1 MASTAVGAVG
11 TSINLLFDVYV
22 IIAMHGCFDPL
33 TIKNV
38 RVMAFS
44 EPRSPFFK
52 WVVSSA
58 QHLSAENRQ
67 ILLANLF
74 TRTASIVFA
83 SICEISVCAT
93 AYYLYPNRGIYA
105 LWGGAVVALLVARLT
120 LIRVCC
126 TQSARGQPTPTS
138 AFLLASILWSAL
150 FGFGSLLCNTSGDNT
165 LFLLGNV
172 CAVGVIGGLA
182 GRNAGTPRLVLIQI
196 TLILGLLGLGAALSP
211 GSGKLVLL
219 FQAPFCAAGF
229 FTVALRSNRDTVAL
243 LMARESSHRLARH
256 DSLTGLPNRARISE
270 LLLER
275 TGAGFAKADRSF
287 AVLLIDLDGFKA
299 INDSLGHAAGDQI
312 LQEAAVRLREILP
325 AGGLVG
331 RLAGDEF
338 VAIADDTAAQ
348 ATDVRALAGRIVKTL
363 ARPFA
368 LSEARVHIGASV
380 GIALYPEHGKTGPQL
395 LICADRALYAVKRNG
410 KSAFAVFDADKHAS
424 DESLSLL
431 RSDLEG
437 AMQSFSGLRMEYQPI
452 FDLSDGT
459 ISGREALLRW
469 THPTRGELSPVAF
482 IPTAERTGL
491 VLPLGEWALLQ
502 SCTEAA
508 AWRDP
513 VAVAVNVSPVQLREE
528 AFAASVA
535 SILRKTNLPPERLT
549 IEVTESVL
557 LSDDIATRRNVAQL
571 RALGIALSLDDFGTG
586 FSTMSTLVRFSFDK
600 LKIDSSFVMDAVHR
614 RESAAVVRG
623 IVALAREMGMPTTAE
638 GIETPEHLEF
648 VRACGCTHAQGFL
661 LGRPERADEIARLEE
676 TFAEPGVDKGQAV
689 G

>member
-1 MASTAVGAVG
+1 
-11 TSINLLFDVYV
+11 
-22 IIAMHGCFDPL
+22 
-33 TIKNV
+33 
-38 RVMAFS
+38 MAFS

-52 WVVSSA
+52 WIVSSA
-58 QHLSAENRQ
+58 QNLSTENRQ

-74 TRTASIVFA
+74 TRTASIIFA
-83 SICEISVCAT
+83 SICEISVCVT
-93 AYYLYPNRGIYA
+93 AFYLHRTGLYA
-105 LWGGAVVALLVARLT
+105 GWGLAVLALLFTRLL
-120 LIRVCC
+120 LIYVCC
-126 TQSARGQPTPTS
+126 ERSARGEPTPTS
-138 AFLLASILWSAL
+138 AFLLASILWSAV
-150 FGFGSLLCNTSGDNT
+150 FGFGSLLCNISGDQT

-182 GRNAGTPRLVLIQI
+182 GRNAGIPRLVLIQI

-243 LMARESSHRLARH
+243 LTARENSHRLARH

-275 TGAGFAKADRSF
+275 TGTGVQQGDEQSF

-312 LQEAAVRLREILP
+312 LQEAAIRLRDILP
-325 AGGLVG
+325 ADGIVG

-338 VAIADDTAAQ
+338 VAIYDGASLSE
-348 ATDVRALAGRIVKTL
+348 DVRALADRIVKAL
-363 ARPFA
+363 ARPFV

-380 GIALYPEHGKTGPQL
+380 GISLYPEHGKTGPQL

-452 FDLSDGT
+452 IDLSDGT

-491 VLPLGEWALLQ
+491 VLELGAWALRQ
-502 SCTEAA
+502 SCMEAVT
-508 AWRDP
+508 WRDA
-513 VAVAVNVSPVQLREE
+513 VTVAVNVSPVQLREE
-528 AFAASVA
+528 SFAATVE
-535 SILRKTNLPPERLT
+535 SILHKTKLPPERLH
-549 IEVTESVL
+549 IEVTETVL
-557 LSDDIATRRNVAQL
+557 LSDDIATRRNVATL
-571 RALGIALSLDDFGTG
+571 RALGIGLALDDFGTG
-586 FSTMSTLVRFSFDK
+586 FSTMSTLVRFSFDE
-600 LKIDSSFVMDAVHR
+600 LKIDSSFVKESVHR

-638 GIETPEHLEF
+638 GIETHEQLDF
-648 VRACGCTHAQGFL
+648 VRACGCTHAQGYL
-661 LGRPERADEIARLEE
+661 LGRPERAETIAHREERLA
-676 TFAEPGVDKGQAV
+676 TDGVIKGEAI

>member
-1 MASTAVGAVG
+1 
-11 TSINLLFDVYV
+11 
-22 IIAMHGCFDPL
+22 
-33 TIKNV
+33 
-38 RVMAFS
+38 MAFS

-74 TRTASIVFA
+74 TRTASIIFA
-83 SICEISVCAT
+83 SVCEISVCAT
-93 AYYLYPNRGIYA
+93 AYYLHPNRGLYA
-105 LWGGAVVALLVARLT
+105 LWGSAVIALLIARLS
-120 LIRVCC
+120 LIYLCC
-126 TQSARGQPTPTS
+126 RRSARGQPTPTS
-138 AFLLASILWSAL
+138 AFLLASMLWSAL
-150 FGFGSLLCNTSGDNT
+150 FGFGSLLCNISADAT

-229 FTVALRSNRDTVAL
+229 ITVALRSNRDTVAL
-243 LMARESSHRLARH
+243 LTARESSHRLARH

-270 LLLER
+270 ILLER
-275 TGAGFAKADRSF
+275 TEAGFAKADLSF

-312 LQEAAVRLREILP
+312 LQEAAIRLREIFP
-325 AGGLVG
+325 AGGVVG

-338 VAIADDTAAQ
+338 VAISDGIAPGH
-348 ATDVRALAGRIVKTL
+348 DVSALAGRIVKAL
-363 ARPFA
+363 ARPFV
-368 LSEARVHIGASV
+368 LTEARVHIGASV
-380 GIALYPEHGKTGPQL
+380 GIAFYPQHGKTGPQL

-410 KSAFAVFDADKHAS
+410 KSAFAIFDADKHAS

-452 FDLSDGT
+452 FDLSDGS
-459 ISGREALLRW
+459 ISSREALLRW
-469 THPTRGELSPVAF
+469 THPTRGELSPTAF

-491 VLPLGEWALLQ
+491 VLALGEWALQ
-502 SCTEAA
+502 RSCSEAA
-508 AWRDP
+508 AWLKP

-528 AFAASVA
+528 SFAATVS
-535 SILRKTNLPPERLT
+535 SILRDRK
-549 IEVTESVL
+549 SV
-557 LSDDIATRRNVAQL
+557 V
-571 RALGIALSLDDFGTG
+571 
-586 FSTMSTLVRFSFDK
+586 
-600 LKIDSSFVMDAVHR
+600 
-614 RESAAVVRG
+614 
-623 IVALAREMGMPTTAE
+623 
-638 GIETPEHLEF
+638 
-648 VRACGCTHAQGFL
+648 
-661 LGRPERADEIARLEE
+661 
-676 TFAEPGVDKGQAV
+676 
-689 G
+689 

>member
-1 MASTAVGAVG
+1 
-11 TSINLLFDVYV
+11 
-22 IIAMHGCFDPL
+22 
-33 TIKNV
+33 
-38 RVMAFS
+38 MAFS
-44 EPRSPFFK
+44 EPRSPFLK
-52 WVVSSA
+52 WTVSSA
-58 QHLSAENRQ
+58 QHLSADNRQ
-67 ILLANLF
+67 VLLANLF
-74 TRTASIVFA
+74 TRTSSIVFA
-83 SICEISVCAT
+83 AICEISVCAT
-93 AYYLYPNRGIYA
+93 AYYLHPNTLYA
-105 LWGGAVVALLVARLT
+105 FWFGAVVALLMTRLT
-120 LIRVCC
+120 LIYLCSRR
-126 TQSARGQPTPTS
+126 SEHGQPTPTS
-138 AFLLASILWSAL
+138 AFLVASILWSAL
-150 FGFGSLLCNTSGDNT
+150 FGFGSFLCNISGDQT

-172 CAVGVIGGLA
+172 CAVGLIGGLA

-196 TLILGLLGLGAALSP
+196 SLILGLLGLGAALSP
-211 GSGKLVLL
+211 GNGKLVLL

-256 DSLTGLPNRARISE
+256 DSLTGLPNRAHINE

-275 TGAGFAKADRSF
+275 TEAGSASPDHAF

-312 LQEAAVRLREILP
+312 LQEAALRLREIVP
-325 AGGLVG
+325 SGGLIG

-338 VAIADDTAAQ
+338 VAISDGAPPAHEVCSLAD
-348 ATDVRALAGRIVKTL
+348 RIVKTL

-368 LSEARVHIGASV
+368 LNEARVHIGASV
-380 GIALYPEHGKTGPQL
+380 GISLFPEHGKTGPQL

-410 KSAFAVFDADKHAS
+410 KSAFAVFDADKHVS

-437 AMQSFSGLRMEYQPI
+437 AMQSFTGLRMEYQPI
-452 FDLSDGT
+452 IYLNDGT

-491 VLPLGEWALLQ
+491 VLALGEWALLR
-502 SCTEAA
+502 SCDEAVG
-508 AWRDP
+508 WRDGAP
-513 VAVAVNVSPVQLREE
+513 VAVNVSPVQLREE
-528 AFAASVA
+528 SFAATVEA
-535 SILRKTNLPPERLT
+535 ILRKTKLPPERLN
-549 IEVTESVL
+549 IEVTETVL
-557 LSDDIATRRNVAQL
+557 LSDDIATRRNVARL
-571 RALGIALSLDDFGTG
+571 RALGIGLALDDFGTG

-600 LKIDSSFVMDAVHR
+600 LKIDSSFVKEAVHR

-638 GIETPEHLEF
+638 GIETPEQLEF

-661 LGRPERADEIARLEE
+661 LGKPERGGEIPRIEEGLAAQGADEGREI
-676 TFAEPGVDKGQAV
+676 G
-689 G
+689 

>member
-1 MASTAVGAVG
+1 
-11 TSINLLFDVYV
+11 
-22 IIAMHGCFDPL
+22 
-33 TIKNV
+33 
-38 RVMAFS
+38 MAFS

-58 QHLSAENRQ
+58 QNLSPDNRQ

-74 TRTASIVFA
+74 TRTSSIVFA

-93 AYYLYPNRGIYA
+93 AFYLYPIPLYAAWGI
-105 LWGGAVVALLVARLT
+105 AVVALLIARLA
-120 LIRVCC
+120 LIWLCRRRSE
-126 TQSARGQPTPTS
+126 QDRPTPTS
-138 AFLLASILWSAL
+138 AFLLASLLWSVL
-150 FGFGSLLCNTSGDNT
+150 FGFGTLLCNISGNPT

-182 GRNAGTPRLVLIQI
+182 GRNAGTPRLALLQI
-196 TLILGLLGLGAALSP
+196 SFILGLLGLGAAMSP
-211 GSGKLVLL
+211 GNGKLVLL

-243 LMARESSHRLARH
+243 LLARENSHRLAH
-256 DSLTGLPNRARISE
+256 QDSLTGLPNRARISE

-275 TGAGFAKADRSF
+275 TEMGALRQDQLF

-325 AGGLVG
+325 SGDLVG

-338 VAIADDTAAQ
+338 VAISDGTGQ
-348 ATDVRALAGRIVKTL
+348 VRDVRVLADRIVKTL

-368 LSEARVHIGASV
+368 LSEALVHIGASV
-380 GIALYPEHGKTGPQL
+380 GVSLYPEHARTGPQL
-395 LICADRALYAVKRNG
+395 LICADRALYAVKRSG
-410 KSAFAVFDADKHAS
+410 KSAFAIFDTEKHVF

-437 AMQSFSGLRMEYQPI
+437 ALKSFNGLRMEYQPI
-452 FDLSDGT
+452 VDLSDGT
-459 ISGREALLRW
+459 VSGREALIRW
-469 THPTRGELSPVAF
+469 THPTRGELSPSAF

-491 VLPLGEWALLQ
+491 ILALGEWALLQ

-508 AWRDP
+508 TWRDK

-528 AFAASVA
+528 SFASAVA
-535 SILRKTNLPPERLT
+535 AILRKTRLPPTRLN
-549 IEVTESVL
+549 IEVTETVL
-557 LSDDIATRRNVAQL
+557 LNDDAVTQRNVARL
-571 RALGIALSLDDFGTG
+571 RALGIGLALDDFGTG

-600 LKIDSSFVMDAVHR
+600 LKIDSSFVKESVHG

-623 IVALAREMGMPTTAE
+623 IVALAREIGMPTTAE
-638 GIETPEHLEF
+638 GIETQEQLDF
-648 VRACGCTHAQGFL
+648 VRVCGCTHAQGFL
-661 LGRPERADEIARLEE
+661 LGKPLRSSEIEQIDGKRAANARS
-676 TFAEPGVDKGQAV
+676 
-689 G
+689 

>member
-1 MASTAVGAVG
+1 
-11 TSINLLFDVYV
+11 
-22 IIAMHGCFDPL
+22 
-33 TIKNV
+33 
-38 RVMAFS
+38 MAFS

-58 QHLSAENRQ
+58 QNLSADNRQ

-93 AYYLYPNRGIYA
+93 AYYLYPRALYA
-105 LWGGAVVALLVARLT
+105 WWGGAVVALLMTRLA
-120 LIRVCC
+120 LIWLCC
-126 TQSARGQPTPTS
+126 ERSARNLPTPTS
-138 AFLLASILWSAL
+138 AFLFASLLWAVL
-150 FGFGSLLCNTSGDNT
+150 FGFGTFLCNTSGNQT

-182 GRNAGTPRLVLIQI
+182 GRNAGTPRLVLLQI
-196 TLILGLLGLGAALSP
+196 SFILGLLGWGAALSP

-243 LMARESSHRLARH
+243 LLARESSHRLAH
-256 DSLTGLPNRARISE
+256 QDSLTGLPNRARITE

-275 TGAGFAKADRSF
+275 TAAGSLRLNHRF

-312 LQEAAVRLREILP
+312 LQEAAIRLREVLP
-325 AGGLVG
+325 AGDLVG

-338 VAIADDTAAQ
+338 VAITDGTALTRDVHLLAD
-348 ATDVRALAGRIVKTL
+348 RIVKTL
-363 ARPFA
+363 ARPFT
-368 LSEARVHIGASV
+368 LSEALVHIGASV
-380 GIALYPEHGKTGPQL
+380 GVSLYPEHAKTGPQL
-395 LICADRALYAVKRNG
+395 LICADRALYAVKRSG
-410 KSAFAVFDADKHAS
+410 KSAFSIFDAVRHAS

-437 AMQSFSGLRMEYQPI
+437 AMQSYSDLRMEYQPI
-452 FDLSDGT
+452 VDLADDT

-469 THPTRGELSPVAF
+469 THPTRGELSPSSF

-491 VLPLGEWALLQ
+491 ILALGEWALLQ
-502 SCTEAA
+502 SCTEAVT
-508 AWRDP
+508 WRDA
-513 VAVAVNVSPVQLREE
+513 VSVAVNVSPVQLREE
-528 AFAASVA
+528 SFASTVA
-535 SILRKTNLPPERLT
+535 AILATTGLPPARLN
-549 IEVTESVL
+549 IEVTETVL
-557 LSDDIATRRNVAQL
+557 LSDDIVTRHNVEKL
-571 RALGIALSLDDFGTG
+571 RALGIGLALDDFGTG

-600 LKIDSSFVMDAVHR
+600 LKIDSSFVKESVHR

-623 IVALAREMGMPTTAE
+623 IVALAREIGMPTTAE
-638 GIETPEHLEF
+638 GIETQEQLNF
-648 VRACGCTHAQGFL
+648 VRVCGCTHAQGFL
-661 LGRPERADEIARLEE
+661 LGKPVRSEDIPHLEKRLAAHSADKA
-676 TFAEPGVDKGQAV
+676 
-689 G
+689 

>member
-1 MASTAVGAVG
+1 
-11 TSINLLFDVYV
+11 
-22 IIAMHGCFDPL
+22 
-33 TIKNV
+33 
-38 RVMAFS
+38 MAFS

-58 QHLSAENRQ
+58 QELSADNRQ

-93 AYYLYPNRGIYA
+93 AYYLIPRPLYA
-105 LWGGAVVALLVARLT
+105 WWGSAVVALLITRLV
-120 LIRVCC
+120 LIRLCC
-126 TQSARGQPTPTS
+126 QRSARNLPTPTS
-138 AFLLASILWSAL
+138 AFLFASLLWAAL
-150 FGFGSLLCNTSGDNT
+150 FGFGTFLCNTSGNQT

-182 GRNAGTPRLVLIQI
+182 GRNAGTPRLALLQI
-196 TLILGLLGLGAALSP
+196 SFILGLLGWGAALSP

-243 LMARESSHRLARH
+243 LLARESSHRLAH
-256 DSLTGLPNRARISE
+256 QDSLTGLPNRARITE

-275 TGAGFAKADRSF
+275 TAAGSLRQNHRF

-312 LQEAAVRLREILP
+312 LQEAAIRLREVLP
-325 AGGLVG
+325 AGDQVG

-338 VAIADDTAAQ
+338 VAITDGTALTRDVHLLAD
-348 ATDVRALAGRIVKTL
+348 RIVKTL
-363 ARPFA
+363 ARPFTLSDA
-368 LSEARVHIGASV
+368 LVHIGASV
-380 GIALYPEHGKTGPQL
+380 GVSLYPEHAKTGPQL

-410 KSAFAVFDADKHAS
+410 KSAFSVFDAVRHAS

-437 AMQSFSGLRMEYQPI
+437 AMQTYSDLRMEYQPI
-452 FDLSDGT
+452 VDLADDT

-469 THPTRGELSPVAF
+469 THPTRGELSPSSF

-491 VLPLGEWALLQ
+491 ILALGEWALLQ
-502 SCTEAA
+502 SCTEAVT
-508 AWRDP
+508 WRDA
-513 VAVAVNVSPVQLREE
+513 VSVAVNVSPVQLRE
-528 AFAASVA
+528 ASFASTVA
-535 SILRKTNLPPERLT
+535 AILGKTGLPPARLN
-549 IEVTESVL
+549 IEVTETVL
-557 LSDDIATRRNVAQL
+557 LSDDTVTRHNVEKL
-571 RALGIALSLDDFGTG
+571 RALGIGLALDDFGTG

-600 LKIDSSFVMDAVHR
+600 LKIDSSFVKESVHR

-623 IVALAREMGMPTTAE
+623 IVALAREIGMPTTAE
-638 GIETPEHLEF
+638 GIETQEQLNF
-648 VRACGCTHAQGFL
+648 VRVCGCTHAQGFL
-661 LGRPERADEIARLEE
+661 LGKPARGEDIPHLETRLAAHSADKA
-676 TFAEPGVDKGQAV
+676 
-689 G
+689 

>member
-1 MASTAVGAVG
+1 
-11 TSINLLFDVYV
+11 
-22 IIAMHGCFDPL
+22 
-33 TIKNV
+33 
-38 RVMAFS
+38 MAFS

-58 QHLSAENRQ
+58 QNLSADNRQ

-93 AYYLYPNRGIYA
+93 AYYLYPRALYA
-105 LWGGAVVALLVARLT
+105 WWGSAVVALLMTRLA
-120 LIRVCC
+120 LIWLCC
-126 TQSARGQPTPTS
+126 RRSARNLPTPTS
-138 AFLLASILWSAL
+138 AFLFASLLWAVL
-150 FGFGSLLCNTSGDNT
+150 FGFGTFLCNTSGNQT

-182 GRNAGTPRLVLIQI
+182 GRNAGTPRLVLLQI
-196 TLILGLLGLGAALSP
+196 SFILGLLGWGAALSP

-243 LMARESSHRLARH
+243 LLARESSHRLAHH
-256 DSLTGLPNRARISE
+256 DSLTGLPNRTRITE

-275 TGAGFAKADRSF
+275 TAAGLLRLNHRF

-312 LQEAAVRLREILP
+312 LQEAAIRLREVLP
-325 AGGLVG
+325 AGDLVG

-338 VAIADDTAAQ
+338 VAITDGTALTRDVPLLAD
-348 ATDVRALAGRIVKTL
+348 RIVKAL
-363 ARPFA
+363 ARPFT
-368 LSEARVHIGASV
+368 LSEALVHIGGSV
-380 GIALYPEHGKTGPQL
+380 GVSLYPEHAKTGPQL
-395 LICADRALYAVKRNG
+395 LICADRALYAVKRSG
-410 KSAFAVFDADKHAS
+410 KSAFAIFDAVRHAS

-437 AMQSFSGLRMEYQPI
+437 AMQTYRDLRMEYQPI
-452 FDLSDGT
+452 VDLADDT

-469 THPTRGELSPVAF
+469 THPTRGELSPSAF

-491 VLPLGEWALLQ
+491 ILALGEWALLQ

-508 AWRDP
+508 TWRDA
-513 VAVAVNVSPVQLREE
+513 VSVAVNVSPVQLREE
-528 AFAASVA
+528 SFASTVA
-535 SILRKTNLPPERLT
+535 AILGKTGLPPARLN
-549 IEVTESVL
+549 IEVTETVL
-557 LSDDIATRRNVAQL
+557 LSDDIVTRHNVEKL
-571 RALGIALSLDDFGTG
+571 RALGIGLALDDFGTG

-600 LKIDSSFVMDAVHR
+600 LKIDSSFVKESVRR

-623 IVALAREMGMPTTAE
+623 IVALAREIGMPTTAE
-638 GIETPEHLEF
+638 GIETQEQLNF
-648 VRACGCTHAQGFL
+648 VRVCGCTHAQGFL
-661 LGRPERADEIARLEE
+661 LGKPVRGEEIPHLEKRLAVHSADKA
-676 TFAEPGVDKGQAV
+676 
-689 G
+689 

>member
-1 MASTAVGAVG
+1 
-11 TSINLLFDVYV
+11 
-22 IIAMHGCFDPL
+22 
-33 TIKNV
+33 
-38 RVMAFS
+38 MAFS

-58 QHLSAENRQ
+58 QNLSADNRQ

-74 TRTASIVFA
+74 TRTASIIFA

-93 AYYLYPNRGIYA
+93 AFYLYPIPLYA
-105 LWGGAVVALLVARLT
+105 AWGTAVVALLIARLA
-120 LIRVCC
+120 LIWLCRRR
-126 TQSARGQPTPTS
+126 SAQGRPTPTS
-138 AFLLASILWSAL
+138 AFLLASLLWSVL
-150 FGFGSLLCNTSGDNT
+150 FGFGTLLCNISGDPT

-182 GRNAGTPRLVLIQI
+182 GRNAGTPRLAMLQI
-196 TLILGLLGLGAALSP
+196 TFILSLLGLGAAMSP
-211 GSGKLVLL
+211 GNGKLVLL

-243 LMARESSHRLARH
+243 LLARENSHRLARQ

-275 TGAGFAKADRSF
+275 TERSTPDSDQPF

-312 LQEAAVRLREILP
+312 LQEAASRLREILP
-325 AGGLVG
+325 SGGDLVG

-338 VAIADDTAAQ
+338 VAIADGMSQ
-348 ATDVRALAGRIVKTL
+348 VREMRVLADRIVKAI

-368 LSEARVHIGASV
+368 LSEALVHIGASV
-380 GIALYPEHGKTGPQL
+380 GVSFYPEHASTGPQL
-395 LICADRALYAVKRNG
+395 LICADRALYAVKRSG
-410 KSAFAVFDADKHAS
+410 KSAFAIFDADKHVS

-437 AMQSFSGLRMEYQPI
+437 ALKSFNGLRMEYQSI
-452 FDLSDGT
+452 VDLSSGV

-469 THPTRGELSPVAF
+469 AHPTRGELSPAAF

-491 VLPLGEWALLQ
+491 ILALGEWALLQ
-502 SCTEAA
+502 SCAEAVR
-508 AWRDP
+508 WRDKAP
-513 VAVAVNVSPVQLREE
+513 VAVNVSPVQLREDS
-528 AFAASVA
+528 FASTVA
-535 SILRKTNLPPERLT
+535 AILRKTRLPPARLN
-549 IEVTESVL
+549 IEVTETAL
-557 LSDDIATRRNVAQL
+557 LNDDTVTRRNIARL
-571 RALGIALSLDDFGTG
+571 RALGIGLALDDFGTG

-600 LKIDSSFVMDAVHR
+600 LKIDSSFVKESVHG

-623 IVALAREMGMPTTAE
+623 IVALAREIGMPTTAE
-638 GIETPEHLEF
+638 GIETQEQLDF
-648 VRACGCTHAQGFL
+648 VRVCGCTHAQGFL
-661 LGRPERADEIARLEE
+661 LGRPLRGYEIEQIEENPAEQSADRTASAR
-676 TFAEPGVDKGQAV
+676 F
-689 G
+689 